1 LTFAGSSRAGTANIV
16 ASISFACLNMD
27 ADSTVG
33 DGVDAVEV
41 LAVAVEGCFGR
52 GDQGGDGNDDE
63 RLSAHGGQNLKAG
76 MRQN

>member
-1 LTFAGSSRAGTANIV
+1 VFTKQHLTFAGSSRAGTANIV

-41 LAVAVEGCFGR
+41 LAVAVERLLWSRGPGR
-52 GDQGGDGNDDE
+52 
-63 RLSAHGGQNLKAG
+63 
-76 MRQN
+76 